1 VKLPYLA
8 DNQLTA
14 LCKRLQGQGYGALKD
29 LLREQG
35 KTPFDEGSVIPT
47 LDSSYKENG
56 YQYLFYALTR
66 LLQPESIV
74 EIGVL
79 QGFSLLSI
87 GCALKANGRGEIH
100 AFDLFEEYEYKCDNF
115 DNVSSRV
122 STMGLDKCVTLHQA
136 DAPSVTGLIE
146 ETDILHVDVSNDGEI
161 VGEIFSQWASRTSR
175 VMIFEG
181 GSLERDRVEWM
192 VKYNKKSIFDEFLVL
207 SNNEPEWHFFTIHP
221 FPSVTIAVNG
231 KYEP

>member
-66 LLQPESIV
+66 LLQPERIV

-79 QGFSLLSI
+79 QGFSLLSM
-87 GCALKANGRGEIH
+87 GCALKANGRGEFH
-100 AFDLFEEYEYKCDNF
+100 AFDLFEEYEFKCDNF

-122 STMGLDKCVTLHQA
+122 STMGLDKMVTLHQA
-136 DAPSVTGLIE
+136 DASSVTGLIE
-146 ETDILHVDVSNDGEI
+146 ETDMLHVDISNNGDI
-161 VGEIFSQWASRTSR
+161 IGEIFSQWASRTSR
-175 VMIFEG
+175 IMIFEG

-192 VKYNKKSIFDEFLVL
+192 VKYRKRSLYDKFMELDK
-207 SNNEPEWHFFTIHP
+207 NEAGWDFFTISP
-221 FPSVTIAVNG
+221 FPSVTIAVNV
-231 KYEP
+231 KYES